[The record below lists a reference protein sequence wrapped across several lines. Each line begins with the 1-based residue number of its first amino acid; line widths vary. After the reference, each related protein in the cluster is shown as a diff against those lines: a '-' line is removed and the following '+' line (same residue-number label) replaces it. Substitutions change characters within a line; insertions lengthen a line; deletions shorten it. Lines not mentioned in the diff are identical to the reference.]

1 MHARSLA
8 VTALIT
14 AFVTLGAC
22 SSDNTLGLGVAGG
35 TGGDS
40 LSNARVRIANAT
52 AASLDVASSGV
63 VVAGNAA
70 IGRFGLA
77 SSCTPTNAL
86 TPGLAVRIAGT
97 STPVPGLATSYQSGV
112 SYTVVA
118 YPNAVGTT
126 QFATVA
132 DLFTPLSGQSGL
144 RVFNAGAA
152 GTSYDVY
159 VTDPGAPLAAAA
171 STFNNVTAGAFTT
184 FANVT
189 AGTEHQLRIT
199 DAGTKTLLLDI
210 GSTVLIAG
218 QSMTLVIAPPAAG
231 STTIRS
237 FFVTSCNA

>member
-8 VTALIT
+8 ATALLT
-14 AFVTLGAC
+14 ALVSVGAC

-52 AASLDVASSGV
+52 ATSFDVASNGV

-70 IGRFGLA
+70 IGFGLA
-77 SSCTPTNAL
+77 SNCTPTNAL

-97 STPVPGLATSYQSGV
+97 STTVPGLATSYQSGV

-144 RVFNAGAA
+144 RVFNAGAT

-189 AGTEHQLRIT
+189 AGTQQQMRVT

-218 QSMTLVIAPPAAG
+218 QSATLVIAPPAAG
-231 STTIRS
+231 STTLRS
-237 FFVTSCNA
+237 FFVTSCNT